1 MSESTHN
8 YMVNMKIKSVG
19 ILGGTGGLGARFESY
34 FKEKFPGL
42 EVKVSGRSTTLTNQ
56 NLVEQSDLVIFAV
69 PIDQTIEVIE
79 SMVSYSRANQIW
91 TDFTS
96 IKQQPIDAM
105 LKSKAQVCG
114 LHPLF
119 GALPEI
125 ENQTLIYCPERID
138 KTNLES
144 LLSLLKAFN
153 LMSFSPQAH
162 DDLMGVVQCAS
173 HMSDMVM
180 GETLRQS
187 GLGFETIWQVSSP
200 SYRLK
205 LEVMG
210 RMFAQN
216 PDLYADIATQNLSA
230 PKFTNLFKNATDKLA
245 EAVSARDRGALIKS
259 FEETKSY
266 LTPDF
271 CDEAYH
277 TSQHFLSSYKV
288 QASEQV
294 RISEGPDLS
303 TEVDIAVFGEIGSH
317 TDSAR
322 TDFETQ
328 TGKGSVA
335 FYGSKFKLVEA
346 INRGEARWGV
356 LPYENT
362 TEGSVLEVLDELLA
376 HPEVQIVG
384 ATNRSIEQ
392 YLMASSKLKLK
403 EIERVYSH
411 PQALSQSKAYLR
423 SQVPEASVLAAAST
437 AEAARL
443 IKQSAAEPWAAIG
456 SKNLAKQTGLHL
468 LTPNMASETNRTR
481 FVLVQR
487 KPDPKPNTVTS
498 MAFWFKADQAG
509 NLATVLSYF
518 SEANINLLKLDSRRA
533 TPNKGDFVFFVDAQI
548 SQDQLALHLKP
559 LQLEVAGLH
568 VLGGY

>member
-1 MSESTHN
+1 MN
-8 YMVNMKIKSVG
+8 IKSIG

-34 FKEKFPGL
+34 FKEKFPEL
-42 EVKVSGRSTTLTNQ
+42 LVQVSGRSTKLTNQ
-56 NLVEQSDLVIFAV
+56 DLVEQSDLVIFAV

-79 SMVSYSRANQIW
+79 SMLPFSRVHQIW

-96 IKQQPIDAM
+96 IKQQPIEAM

-125 ENQTLIYCPERID
+125 EDQTLIYCPVRIEE
-138 KTNLES
+138 ES
-144 LLSLLKAFN
+144 LGSLLALLQGFK
-153 LMSFSPQAH
+153 LMEFSAADH

-187 GLGFETIWQVSSP
+187 GLDFKTIWQVSSP

-230 PKFTNLFKNATDKLA
+230 PKFTNLFKNATDELEKV
-245 EAVSARDRGALIKS
+245 VSERDRAALIKS
-259 FEETKSY
+259 FESTKSY

-271 CDEAYH
+271 CNEAYH
-277 TSQHFLSSYKV
+277 ASQHFLSSYNAQD
-288 QASEQV
+288 QAAVAVSQKAE
-294 RISEGPDLS
+294 
-303 TEVDIAVFGEIGSH
+303 IAVFGEPGSH

-322 TDFETQ
+322 VDFEAQ

-346 INRGEARWGV
+346 VNSGEAQWGL

-376 HPEVQIVG
+376 HPEVQIIG
-384 ATNRSIEQ
+384 ATDRSIEQ
-392 YLMASSKLKLK
+392 YLMAASKLKLE

-411 PQALSQSKAYLR
+411 PQALSQSKIYLR
-423 SQVPEASVLAAAST
+423 AHVPAASVIAAAST
-437 AEAARL
+437 AQAARL
-443 IKQSAAEPWAAIG
+443 IKQSAAQSWAAIG
-456 SKNLAKQTGLHL
+456 SKNLANKIGLHL

-487 KPDPKPNTVTS
+487 NPVPKPNTVTS

-509 NLATVLSYF
+509 NLATVLNYF
-518 SEANINLLKLDSRRA
+518 SKENINLLKLDSRRA
-533 TPNKGDFVFFVDAQI
+533 TPDKGDFVFFVDAQI
-548 SQDQLALHLKP
+548 SQDQLALHLKS
-559 LQLEVAGLH
+559 LQHEVAGLH
-568 VLGGY
+568 ILGGY

>member
-1 MSESTHN
+1 
-8 YMVNMKIKSVG
+8 MKIKSIG
-19 ILGGTGGLGARFESY
+19 ILGGTGGLGARFENY
-34 FKEKFPGL
+34 FKEKFPEL
-42 EVKVSGRSTTLTNQ
+42 SVEVSGRRTKLTNQ
-56 NLVEQSDLVIFAV
+56 DLVEQSDLVIFAV

-79 SMVSYSRANQIW
+79 SMMPYSRPSQIW

-138 KTNLES
+138 KINLES
-144 LLSLLKAFN
+144 LLCLLKAFN

-187 GLGFETIWQVSSP
+187 GLDFETIWQVSSP

-230 PKFTNLFKNATDKLA
+230 PKFTNLFENATDKLA
-245 EAVSARDRGALIKS
+245 EVVSDRDRTTLIKS
-259 FEETKSY
+259 FEATKLY
-266 LTPDF
+266 LTPEF
-271 CDEAYH
+271 CDKAYH
-277 TSQHFLSSYKV
+277 TSQHFLSSYNAE
-288 QASEQV
+288 ASEQV
-294 RISEGPDLS
+294 ETFESPDLS
-303 TEVDIAVFGEIGSH
+303 AEVDIAVFGEIGSH

-322 TDFETQ
+322 ADFETQ

-346 INRGEARWGV
+346 VNRGEARWGV

-362 TEGSVLEVLDELLA
+362 TEGAVLEVLDELLA

-384 ATNRSIEQ
+384 AIERSIEQ
-392 YLMASSKLKLK
+392 YLMAASVLALKD
-403 EIERVYSH
+403 IERVYSH
-411 PQALSQSKAYLR
+411 PQALSQSKIYLR
-423 SQVPEASVLAAAST
+423 AQVPQAAVLAAAST
-437 AEAARL
+437 ADAARL
-443 IKQSAAEPWAAIG
+443 IKQSAGKSWAAIG
-456 SKNLAKQTGLHL
+456 SKNLANQTGLHI

-498 MAFWFKADQAG
+498 IAFWFKADQAG
-509 NLATVLSYF
+509 NLATVLNYF

-533 TPNKGDFVFFVDAQI
+533 TPDKGGFVFFVDAEI
-548 SQDQLALHLKP
+548 SRDQLSSHIDS
-559 LQLEVAGLH
+559 LQREVAGFH
-568 VLGGY
+568 ILGGY